1 MHTSADP
8 YFLQFLPIQVGSG
21 VQQSFLDL
29 EITAFPMG
37 VSSGAK
43 ECLRGRWKHGLGE
56 ACSRINL
63 TPFECKAMDRTLR
76 MGLPAYVIDRTT
88 GGKQPFSRE
97 QISALRLELKLLHQR
112 TTRRLDHTERK
123 EPI

>member
-88 GGKQPFSRE
+88 GGKQPFSRK
-97 QISALRLELKLLHQR
+97 QISALRLELKLPPSENNSPIR
-112 TTRRLDHTERK
+112 PYRAE